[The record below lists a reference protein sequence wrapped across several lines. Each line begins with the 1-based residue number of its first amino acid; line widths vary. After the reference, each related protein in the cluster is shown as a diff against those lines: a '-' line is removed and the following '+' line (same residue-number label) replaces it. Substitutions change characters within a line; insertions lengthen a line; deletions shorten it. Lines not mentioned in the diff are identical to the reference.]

1 MLHCERLPVSIVTF
15 YRTTVG
21 FSSAVLI
28 QVALLYFSRPL
39 NDRSGSYKTT
49 TNQNNTVHY
58 FEHPKFDKHGL
69 HLLM

>member
-1 MLHCERLPVSIVTF
+1 MLHCERIPVSVVNF

-49 TNQNNTVHY
+49 TNQNKIICITLSTQNLTNM
-58 FEHPKFDKHGL
+58 DSTS
-69 HLLM
+69 